1 MINGPFLA
9 LFITVC
15 EYHQAFYN
23 YFQYLIEN
31 HDKIH
36 RSDREA
42 IKTSLRN
49 IIRFHIDIKL

>member
-15 EYHQAFYN
+15 KHHQAFYN

-31 HDKIH
+31 HDKID
-36 RSDREA
+36 RSECAA
-42 IKTSLRN
+42 IKISLRD